1 MLKENATPARK
12 VNYALRCV
20 GHLIRKRAE
29 KSEAKKYIDSLT
41 GTRGSIMC
49 YLKDNEGKD
58 IFQKDIE
65 KHFSLSRSTV
75 TEILQRM
82 EKSGLIERL
91 TVSSDA
97 RLKKIMLTEKA
108 NDLIEVLDRDR
119 EKTDQIV
126 VKNLTDS
133 EIQTLIELLGKVSQ
147 SLGES
152 LQEK

>member
-1 MLKENATPARK
+1 
-12 VNYALRCV
+12 
-20 GHLIRKRAE
+20 
-29 KSEAKKYIDSLT
+29 
-41 GTRGSIMC
+41 MC

-58 IFQKDIE
+58 VFQKDIE